1 MRPTFLAQLNGVMML
16 GIMRR
21 IWAPEWKY
29 ITEPP
34 RPHPKCYFK
43 FTLNSKFED
52 HRFGSEKKNKT
63 KPEFLLI
70 TENSHAW
77 YITSVHEP
85 TNEYA

>member
-1 MRPTFLAQLNGVMML
+1 ML

-29 ITEPP
+29 ITEPS
-34 RPHPKCYFK
+34 RPHPPSKFYFK

-52 HRFGSEKKNKT
+52 HRFGSEKNKT
-63 KPEFLLI
+63 KQNKTKTEFRLI

-77 YITSVHEP
+77 YITIIHEP

>member
-1 MRPTFLAQLNGVMML
+1 MLFQIQIELEVRRPQ
-16 GIMRR
+16 
-21 IWAPEWKY
+21 IWIWK
-29 ITEPP
+29 
-34 RPHPKCYFK
+34 
-43 FTLNSKFED
+43 
-52 HRFGSEKKNKT
+52 KKKKKKK

>member
-1 MRPTFLAQLNGVMML
+1 ML

-34 RPHPKCYFK
+34 RPHPQILFQIHIE
-43 FTLNSKFED
+43 LEV
-52 HRFGSEKKNKT
+52 RRPQIWIWKNKT
-63 KPEFLLI
+63 KQNGIPFNNGKFSCLI
-70 TENSHAW
+70 
-77 YITSVHEP
+77 YITSIHEP

>member
-1 MRPTFLAQLNGVMML
+1 ML
-16 GIMRR
+16 GIVRR

-52 HRFGSEKKNKT
+52 HRFGSEKKKKKKKKNGIPFDNGK
-63 KPEFLLI
+63 FSCLI
-70 TENSHAW
+70 YN
-77 YITSVHEP
+77 
-85 TNEYA
+85 

>member
-1 MRPTFLAQLNGVMML
+1 ML

-34 RPHPKCYFK
+34 RPHPQILFQIHIELEVRRPQIWIWKK
-43 FTLNSKFED
+43 KKKK
-52 HRFGSEKKNKT
+52 KKNGIPFNNGK
-63 KPEFLLI
+63 FSCLI
-70 TENSHAW
+70 
-77 YITSVHEP
+77 YITSIHEP

>member
-1 MRPTFLAQLNGVMML
+1 ML

-34 RPHPKCYFK
+34 RPLFQIHIE
-43 FTLNSKFED
+43 LED
-52 HRFGSEKKNKT
+52 HRFGSEKKK
-63 KPEFLLI
+63 KKKKKRK
-70 TENSHAW
+70 NSNAW
-77 YITSVHEP
+77 YITSIYEP

>member
-1 MRPTFLAQLNGVMML
+1 ML
-16 GIMRR
+16 GIMRS

-43 FTLNSKFED
+43 FILNSKFED
-52 HRFGSEKKNKT
+52 HRFGSEKQNKT
-63 KPEFLLI
+63 KQKPEFLVI

>member
-1 MRPTFLAQLNGVMML
+1 ML

-43 FTLNSKFED
+43 SETLSFKFTLNSKFED
-52 HRFGSEKKNKT
+52 HRFGSEKKKKKKKNGIPFNNGK
-63 KPEFLLI
+63 FSCLI
-70 TENSHAW
+70 YN
-77 YITSVHEP
+77 
-85 TNEYA
+85 